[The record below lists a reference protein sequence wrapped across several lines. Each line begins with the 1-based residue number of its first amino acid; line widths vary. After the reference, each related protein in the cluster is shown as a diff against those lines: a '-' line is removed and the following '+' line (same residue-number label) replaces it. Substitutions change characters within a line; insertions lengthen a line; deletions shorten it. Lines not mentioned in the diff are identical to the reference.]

1 MDETFVF
8 ANEKDDGGTEVLV
21 NFGMHAGREATQAE
35 VERLGQQLL
44 EHTGVVDVVCEQ
56 RYRFDRERELSVYQ
70 VRVETP
76 EDSGVSDAVVDAV
89 DAWAHDCVAERR
101 LMTP

>member
-8 ANEKDDGGTEVLV
+8 ANERDDGGTEVMV

-35 VERLGQQLL
+35 VERLGQQLI
-44 EHTGVVDVVCEQ
+44 EHTAVVDIVCEQ
-56 RYRFDRERELSVYQ
+56 RYRFDRERELSLYQ

-76 EDSGVSDAVVDAV
+76 EDGRVPDAVVEAV
-89 DAWAHDCVAERR
+89 DAWARDCVAERR
-101 LMTP
+101 LITP

>member
-8 ANEKDDGGTEVLV
+8 VNEKDDGGTEVLV

-76 EDSGVSDAVVDAV
+76 EDGQVSDVLVDAIDV
-89 DAWAHDCVAERR
+89 WARDCVAERR